1 MSIELPPQI
10 PTTNTIDPGWNRAKA
25 DSLTLGELFLM
36 AGSAGS
42 NVIELCYTWLPK
54 QEDTWYVRYTVDIG

>member
-1 MSIELPPQI
+1 M
-10 PTTNTIDPGWNRAKA
+10 IDPGWNHAKA

-36 AGSAGS
+36 AGSPGTGS

-54 QEDTWYVRYTVDIG
+54 QEDPR